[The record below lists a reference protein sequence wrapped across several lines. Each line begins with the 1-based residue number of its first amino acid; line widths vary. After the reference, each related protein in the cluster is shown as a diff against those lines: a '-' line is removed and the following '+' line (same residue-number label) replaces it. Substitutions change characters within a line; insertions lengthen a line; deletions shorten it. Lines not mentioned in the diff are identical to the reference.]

1 MSVEIENEFDENA
14 VISND
19 LFIDDLMQLDEDE
32 TENLADLL
40 FDECRAYSSFDECDF
55 A

>member
-1 MSVEIENEFDENA
+1 MSVELENEFDENA

-19 LFIDDLMQLDEDE
+19 LFIDDLMTLDEDE
-32 TENLADLL
+32 VENLADLL
-40 FDECRAYSSFDECDF
+40 FDECRGYSSFDESDF